1 LNNPYLY
8 GVIGLVIGAVVM
20 LILSMAAGKRNAPE
34 DTSLLEAE
42 RRALEERYSDQLR
55 ERDEV
60 IAHAKAEANQLASEL
75 SAARQEAETRLA
87 ALNDDLLIAI
97 EQRSKGV
104 VGGADPARI
113 TELENSLHQKDVQLA
128 RLGNE
133 LSEAK
138 AMSGGGSAARVS
150 ELEILVHQKD
160 VAISR
165 MTSDLSEAKIA
176 LAAANQTHQVELA
189 AKQSEFERLLKEKD
203 DSVGRERTLLTSHV
217 ETQMEEQRRMFAQTE
232 QALLEKLAAA
242 SDQSLRSATEQFLA
256 VANETFAKAVEPS
269 APVVVEAPTRS
280 RESVDELLL
289 PVREA
294 LDRLERQNQ
303 LMDRR
308 RDSAFEAIEKGI
320 KQLSSEA
327 TQLANALRKPATQ
340 GAWGETAIIT
350 ILENAGLIAGE
361 NFILQECGE
370 DNKKRTDVVIKL
382 PQERL
387 LVIDS
392 KVPLDAF
399 WDGMNAP
406 TDEARAIRMKTH
418 ARLVRDHVRELG
430 SAYYWSS
437 YDTLPD
443 CVIMF
448 LPTEAAYFAALEAE
462 PQLLQEAKDAGVYLA
477 NPMTVLNMAHIA
489 AYVLADERVRQNAQE
504 IKNLGSELYERLR
517 MFGEHFTS
525 VGQNLR
531 QSVDSYNKALTW
543 IDRNVMPTARKMQLL
558 GTAKGKT
565 LQAPSQIDKSV
576 KSFQTADLREL
587 AVESTYDNEDE
598 A

>member
-1 LNNPYLY
+1 MFIIAKASFA
-8 GVIGLVIGAVVM
+8 GVAVEEPGL
-20 LILSMAAGKRNAPE
+20 L
-34 DTSLLEAE
+34 DAE
-42 RRALEERYSDQLR
+42 RRALEDRYADQLR
-55 ERDEV
+55 EKDDL
-60 IAHAKAEANQLASEL
+60 IAHARAEASQLASEL
-75 SAARQEAETRLA
+75 TAARQEAEARVSA
-87 ALNDDLLIAI
+87 INDDLLSAI
-97 EQRSKGV
+97 EQRSKT
-104 VGGADPARI
+104 GGSDGRLLELTRLIEQKDLLIGNLSRDLAEARVQAHAGASVAAAPVPAPRN
-113 TELENSLHQKDVQLA
+113 TELEDALRQKEIALT
-128 RLGNE
+128 RLQNE
-133 LSEAK
+133 LSEVK
-138 AMSGGGSAARVS
+138 
-150 ELEILVHQKD
+150 
-160 VAISR
+160 IS
-165 MTSDLSEAKIA
+165 
-176 LAAANQTHQVELA
+176 LAAINQTHEVALR
-189 AKQSEFERLLKEKD
+189 AKQSECERIIQEKEN
-203 DSVGRERTLLTSHV
+203 SLERERTLISAHV
-217 ETQMEEQRRMFAQTE
+217 QQQLDEQRRQFSETE
-232 QALLEKLAAA
+232 RALIDKLSTV
-242 SDQSLRSATEQFLA
+242 SDQSLKTATEQFLA
-256 VANETFAKAVEPS
+256 IANESFAKATEQSQTDAFKPEV
-269 APVVVEAPTRS
+269 
-280 RESVDELLL
+280 VDELLH

-308 RDSAFEAIEKGI
+308 RDSAFDAIEKGI
-320 KQLSSEA
+320 QQLTSEA

-361 NFILQECGE
+361 NFILQESGE

-382 PQERL
+382 PQERI

-392 KVPLDAF
+392 KAPLEAF

-406 TDEARAIRMKTH
+406 TEEARVMRMKAH
-418 ARLVRDHVRELG
+418 ARMVREHVKELG

-448 LPTEAAYFAALEAE
+448 LPTEGAYFAALEAD
-462 PQLLQEAKDAGVYLA
+462 PTLLQEAKDSGVYLA

-517 MFGEHFTS
+517 MFGEHFTN

-531 QSVDSYNKALTW
+531 QSVDSYNKALSW

-558 GTAKGKT
+558 GTAKGKV
-565 LQAPSQIDKSV
+565 LQPPNHIDKNVSRV
-576 KSFQTADLREL
+576 QSPDLREL
-587 AVESTYDNEDE
+587 PVELTYEEEPEPGE